1 MEEEEDGGEETE
13 EVSAF
18 YTKHRGSE
26 ASNADLGSL
35 LRFMSASRMSEGTHM

>member
-13 EVSAF
+13 EVSTF

-26 ASNADLGSL
+26 ASNADLGSM
-35 LRFMSASRMSEGTHM
+35 LRFVAVSRMSEGTHM